1 MRFFIYKAYILIQ
14 QYFRGGKIILLNNS
28 NGQAIIING
37 FKIQEEEVGQASE
50 EEREDNKQRLLNE
63 LEKLLY
69 NN

>member
-1 MRFFIYKAYILIQ
+1 M
-14 QYFRGGKIILLNNS
+14 LNNS

-37 FKIQEEEVGQASE
+37 FKIQEEEVGQATE

-63 LEKLLY
+63 LENLLY